1 MIMEEEKKV
10 EITEMKDVA
19 VGFPAIMSTG
29 YKIWNEM
36 TLNKGLDT
44 LFNLNQ
50 VDGCDCP
57 SCAWPDPDPEDRS
70 KIAEYCENGA
80 KAIAWEA
87 TKKSVGPSFFR
98 KYSVKD
104 LIKKSNHWL
113 EKQGRLTSPMV
124 LHEDATHY
132 EEISWKNAFKLLAE
146 QLNDLDSPDE
156 AIFYTSGRASNEAAF
171 LYQTFVRQFGTNNL
185 PDCSNMCHEASGKA
199 LGETT
204 GIGKASVILK
214 DIQEADVLMIIGQ
227 NPGTNAPRMLTELQK
242 LKNNGGKIIAVNPVP
257 EAGFMGFRHP
267 QKPWEWVGKPTK
279 LQDLYLQVQI
289 NGDLALI
296 KAIIKILHAED
307 VRSGGKIFDHR
318 FIRQH
323 TDGYEGLIAS
333 LEHESLAALIKSSGV
348 SADLVHKAAAMI
360 RDNKKII
367 IAWAMGI
374 TQHKNGEDTI
384 REFVNLLLLKG
395 SIGKPGSGTLPVRGH
410 SNVQGDR
417 TMGIW
422 EQMPDSFLDRLGNA
436 FNFEAPRKHGVAV
449 VDAIKAMA
457 ENRAKVFL
465 GLGGNFTLATPD
477 TDLVCKALQKCALT
491 AHISTKLN
499 RSHLVHGK
507 KALILPCLGRTE
519 IDTTSQGNQFVTTED
534 TAGRIRKSQGNLQP
548 ASEHLKSEPSII
560 CGLAEATL
568 KEKST
573 TDWSSYSN
581 NYNLIRD
588 KIEEVIDGFEDFN
601 SRIRKPGGF
610 YLPNG
615 AREGRFETDN
625 GKAHL
630 TVNPV
635 PDNRIAPG
643 HFILMTMRSHDQFN
657 TTIYG
662 YSDRYRGIENSRQV
676 IMMNEEDMKKLN
688 LKAKERV
695 NITSHFNGKKR
706 SISNYQIVPYDISKG
721 CVGMYFPEGNVLV
734 AIDNKSPESLCPS
747 SKFIEVSIKKSAN
760 V

>member
-1 MIMEEEKKV
+1 MEKKRKV
-10 EITEMKDVA
+10 EIKKIKDTA
-19 VGFPAIMSTG
+19 VGFPAIKSTG
-29 YKIWNEM
+29 SRVLENMKLKE
-36 TLNKGLDT
+36 GLQT
-44 LFNLNQ
+44 LFKLNQ
-50 VDGCDCP
+50 VEGCDCP
-57 SCAWPDPDPEDRS
+57 SCAWPDPDPDDRS

-87 TKKSVGPSFFR
+87 TRKTIGPAFFEE
-98 KYSVKD
+98 YSVEE
-104 LIKKSNHWL
+104 LREKSNHWL
-113 EKQGRLTSPMV
+113 EKQGRLTTPMV
-124 LHEDATHY
+124 LREGAAHY
-132 EEISWKNAFKLLAE
+132 EEISWKRAFELMAE
-146 QLNDLDSPDE
+146 QLNSLDSPDE
-156 AIFYTSGRASNEAAF
+156 AIFYTSGRSSNEAAF
-171 LYQTFVRQFGTNNL
+171 MYQNFVRQFGTNNL

-204 GIGKASVILK
+204 GIGKASVTLN

-242 LKNNGGKIIAVNPVP
+242 LKKNGGKIIAVNPMP

-267 QKPWEWVGKPTK
+267 QKPWEWLGKPTK
-279 LQDLYLQVQI
+279 LQDLYLQVEI
-289 NGDLALI
+289 NGDVALM
-296 KAIIKILHAED
+296 KAIIKILHEED
-307 VRSGGKIFDHR
+307 KKSGGTIFDHD
-318 FIRQH
+318 FIRNH
-323 TDGYEGLIAS
+323 TDGYDELMAS
-333 LEHESLAALIKSSGV
+333 LENESLAALIKASGV
-348 SADLVHKAAAMI
+348 SADKVHEAAAMI

-395 SIGKPGSGTLPVRGH
+395 SIGKTGAGTLPVRGH

-422 EQMPDSFLDRLGNA
+422 EQMPDAFLDRLGKA
-436 FNFEAPRKHGVAV
+436 FDFDPPRKHGVAA
-449 VDAIKAMA
+449 VDAVKAMA
-457 ENRAKVFL
+457 ENKAKFFL

-477 TDLVCKALQKCALT
+477 TNLVFEAMQKCELT

-499 RSHLVHGK
+499 RSHVVHGK
-507 KALILPCLGRTE
+507 QALILPCLGRTE
-519 IDTTSQGNQFVTTED
+519 IDETSRGRQFVTTED
-534 TAGRIRKSQGNLQP
+534 TAGRIRMSQGNLEP

-568 KEKST
+568 NGKSN
-573 TDWSSYSN
+573 TDWAAYAED
-581 NYNLIRD
+581 YNLIRD
-588 KIEEVIDGFEDFN
+588 KIEEVIDGFEDYN
-601 SRIRKPGGF
+601 TRIQQPGGF

-635 PDNRIAPG
+635 PNNEIAPG

-662 YSDRYRGIENSRQV
+662 YSDRYRGIENSREV
-676 IMMNEEDMKKLN
+676 IMMNRNDMEELG
-688 LKAKERV
+688 LEAKDYV
-695 NITSHFNGKKR
+695 DITSYFNGEER
-706 SISNYQIVPYDISKG
+706 SITDFQVVPYDISEG
-721 CVGMYFPEGNVLV
+721 CIGMYFPEGNVLV

-747 SKFIEVSIKKSAN
+747 SKFVEVSIQPSAS
-760 V
+760 